1 LTVFDRLINSSHE
14 QPAFSKSKNFCYQH
28 IYTGKTSGTEDC
40 INEFK
45 VTIPDEQRPF
55 YHAWKLARFYKSL
68 QSMLKVY
75 DAGKERELLT

>member
-1 LTVFDRLINSSHE
+1 MNNLHFLNQKIFAISTFIQEKHPE
-14 QPAFSKSKNFCYQH
+14 P
-28 IYTGKTSGTEDC
+28 EDS
-40 INEFK
+40 INEFT

-75 DAGKERELLT
+75 DARKERELLT

>member
-1 LTVFDRLINSSHE
+1 MNNLHFLNQKIFAISTFIQEKLPEPEES
-14 QPAFSKSKNFCYQH
+14 
-28 IYTGKTSGTEDC
+28 
-40 INEFK
+40 INEFT
-45 VTIPDEQRPF
+45 VTISDEQRPF